1 MNQRIP
7 FRFFFS
13 FLLPFFPPLHYT
25 RQCCLSGNF
34 NFKNVAKKE
43 CLTIMKIKPDRWKEV
58 ETRAYSESRKEKK
71 GKGKGRTKRKEILTG
86 RRKPSYPHT

>member
-1 MNQRIP
+1 
-7 FRFFFS
+7 
-13 FLLPFFPPLHYT
+13 
-25 RQCCLSGNF
+25 
-34 NFKNVAKKE
+34 
-43 CLTIMKIKPDRWKEV
+43 MKIKPDRWKEV